1 MIIIGVRIKRIIL
14 NTYNTINDEGLVLCM
29 SRGKYYINYFGG
41 VEGTETLIDDI
52 QSIEEAKEKF
62 LELVWNMS

>member
-1 MIIIGVRIKRIIL
+1 MGVKIKRIIL
-14 NTYNTINDEGLVLCM
+14 NTYNTNNDEGLVLCM
-29 SRGKYYINYFGG
+29 GRGKYYINYFGG
-41 VEGTETLIDDI
+41 VKGVETLIHDI

>member
-1 MIIIGVRIKRIIL
+1 MGVGVKRVIL
-14 NTYNTINDEGLVLCM
+14 KTYNTVNNEGLVLCM

-41 VEGTETLIDDI
+41 MDGTETLIDDI
-52 QSIEEAKEKF
+52 QNIEDAKEKF

>member
-1 MIIIGVRIKRIIL
+1 MGVGIKRIIL

-29 SRGKYYINYFGG
+29 SRGKYYINYFG
-41 VEGTETLIDDI
+41 VDGTETLINNI

>member
-1 MIIIGVRIKRIIL
+1 MGVSIKRVIL
-14 NTYNTINDEGLVLCM
+14 KTYDTVNDEGLVLCM

-41 VEGTETLIDDI
+41 MEGTETLIDEI
-52 QSIEEAKEKF
+52 QTIEEAKEKF